1 MNRANLIKSIR
12 EKLVFHTKNSAFVET
27 IFTKTTPI
35 YTTSYYFMLLRGP
48 LGQRSE
54 MSLSEQMDFKTLIQ
68 YLSAIALA
76 LFFLIYLPWTY
87 LSAGTMTNVGLT
99 WVYYFT
105 LVIGLLFPMYYAI
118 GKENTAWICLGLSLI
133 LNSIIWMLITPALTA
148 NDIPAAFLVL
158 LAGILFFIAPFLE
171 NRMGNWDLIK
181 NVFHFLK
188 GLFLVLAVAFFAGFD
203 LNAMIGVDSANHIMP
218 QFIYMGGGIMIAF
231 AFILM
236 CYGLFNIFKMYLGDK
251 IGGYFGDLAKVFY
264 MLMVLV
270 FLIGIVYNAT
280 AYPFLANPT
289 WTYTVGDSASIDF
302 FRGLAG
308 LGVSNLGA
316 ILLILLFIYGM
327 EKIAKKFE

>member
-1 MNRANLIKSIR
+1 MNTAW
-12 EKLVFHTKNSAFVET
+12 AF
-27 IFTKTTPI
+27 
-35 YTTSYYFMLLRGP
+35 GP
-48 LGQRSE
+48 RSE

-87 LSAGTMTNVGLT
+87 LSDAVLANAGLT

-118 GKENTAWICLGLSLI
+118 GKENTAWMCLGLSLI
-133 LNSIIWMLITPALTA
+133 LNSVIWMAL
-148 NDIPAAFLVL
+148 DAAQILAAILVL
-158 LAGILFFIAPFLE
+158 LAGLLFFIAPFIE
-171 NRMGNWDLIK
+171 NRIGNWDLVK

-188 GLFLVLAVAFFAGFD
+188 GLFLVLAVAVYAGGNLD
-203 LNAMIGVDSANHIMP
+203 LMIGNTSANHIMP

-236 CYGLFNIFKMYLGDK
+236 CYGLFNIFKMYMGEK

-270 FLIGIVYNAT
+270 FLLGIVYNGT
-280 AYPFLANPT
+280 AYPILNA
-289 WTYTVGDSASIDF
+289 WGYTLGTSASIDF
-302 FRGLAG
+302 FAG
-308 LGVSNLGA
+308 LWALGNSNLGA
-316 ILLILLFIYGM
+316 ILLIILFIYGM
-327 EKIAKKFE
+327 GKIAKKFEQ

>member
-1 MNRANLIKSIR
+1 
-12 EKLVFHTKNSAFVET
+12 
-27 IFTKTTPI
+27 
-35 YTTSYYFMLLRGP
+35 MLLRGP

-87 LSAGTMTNVGLT
+87 LSAEVLTNVALT

-133 LNSIIWMLITPALTA
+133 INSILWMVVDATQAV
-148 NDIPAAFLVL
+148 AAVLVL
-158 LAGILFFIAPFLE
+158 LAGLLFFIAPFLE

-188 GLFLVLAVAFFAGFD
+188 GLFLVLAVAFYAGFNMD
-203 LNAMIGVDSANHIMP
+203 DMIGSTSANHIMP

-236 CYGLFNIFKMYLGDK
+236 CYGLFNIFKMYLGDTV
-251 IGGYFGDLAKVFY
+251 GGYFGSLAKVFY

-270 FLIGIVYNAT
+270 FLLGIVFNAT
-280 AYPFLANPT
+280 AYPGANYWGYAGP
-289 WTYTVGDSASIDF
+289 SASIDF
-302 FRGLAG
+302 FAG
-308 LGVSNLGA
+308 LSNLGNTNLGA
-316 ILLILLFIYGM
+316 ILLIILFIYGM